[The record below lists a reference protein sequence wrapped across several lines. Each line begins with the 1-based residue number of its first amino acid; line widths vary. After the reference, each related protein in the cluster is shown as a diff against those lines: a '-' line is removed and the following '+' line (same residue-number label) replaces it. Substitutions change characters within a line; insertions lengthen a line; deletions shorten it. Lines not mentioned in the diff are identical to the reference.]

1 MKISFFATY
10 DQFVKPIITELT
22 KHSYECSLS
31 NKYSLDDCYNADVIW
46 VDWADHNAVKV
57 MELVTTAKK
66 ILRVHAYE
74 AYTDIWQRLNPLEF
88 DVVVFV
94 SEHIKKQVEKTI
106 GMSITNSIIIPPM
119 IDIKKYKYEK
129 SERNN
134 KIAYA
139 GYMCRKKGI
148 GELLM
153 IAESLPDYE
162 FHIAGEP
169 QENDYEYMMQRSPS
183 NVFYY
188 RWQDDLAEFFKDK
201 SYVINTS
208 LRESFSVSTA
218 EAMLCGCIP
227 IVRAWEGSDSIY
239 PQECLF
245 KSIDDIRSI
254 LENEEL
260 DPHLMPSL
268 IIEKTGLDIAF
279 DKIVA
284 VIHSTTET
292 EMPLPTVTV
301 GIVKTR
307 NKYLPELL
315 HSLRMQQYPI
325 EIKIL
330 DNTDKSKSIGACFN
344 ELADNCTTD
353 WIVYVG
359 DDDWL
364 AEGYIRNVMEA
375 YINRAYKYPDTV
387 GLTTSTIAFD
397 ETGKQMMTPAPST
410 GFWRA
415 EYIRAERFD
424 ETLVRQVDT
433 EFFARKVKR
442 VKSPTSI
449 QNYVWISG
457 YFYRQHSN
465 NISGNKFTEGAI
477 TSQEVKK

>member
-1 MKISFFATY
+1 
-10 DQFVKPIITELT
+10 
-22 KHSYECSLS
+22 
-31 NKYSLDDCYNADVIW
+31 
-46 VDWADHNAVKV
+46 
-57 MELVTTAKK
+57 
-66 ILRVHAYE
+66 
-74 AYTDIWQRLNPLEF
+74 
-88 DVVVFV
+88 
-94 SEHIKKQVEKTI
+94 
-106 GMSITNSIIIPPM
+106 
-119 IDIKKYKYEK
+119 
-129 SERNN
+129 
-134 KIAYA
+134 
-139 GYMCRKKGI
+139 
-148 GELLM
+148 
-153 IAESLPDYE
+153 
-162 FHIAGEP
+162 
-169 QENDYEYMMQRSPS
+169 
-183 NVFYY
+183 
-188 RWQDDLAEFFKDK
+188 
-201 SYVINTS
+201 VINTS
-208 LRESFSVSTA
+208 LRESFYVSTA

-433 EFFARKVKR
+433 EFFSRKVKR